1 MDGRLSH
8 VTPTNSK
15 LNLMITVTRCTPHK
29 AHRAASD
36 IPAPLPPPTELLAA
50 AVQPSLAF
58 FLPFVQHTPQ
68 CRTCNSA
75 GRSSPPSPPTPPPT
89 PGRKKSIR
97 TKQRPSLRGFTSTRV
112 KKRRMHYYLP
122 RVLAR
127 GRIRDIIALLIR
139 SIINRVGNGTTL
151 GVRSQ
156 RC

>member
-1 MDGRLSH
+1 MDGRQSL

-29 AHRAASD
+29 AHRAASH
-36 IPAPLPPPTELLAA
+36 IPAPLPPRTELLA
-50 AVQPSLAF
+50 AVQPSLTF
-58 FLPFVQHTPQ
+58 FLPFVRLTPP

-75 GRSSPPSPPTPPPT
+75 GRSSPPSPPTPRPT
-89 PGRKKSIR
+89 PARKKSIR

-122 RVLAR
+122 RALAR

-139 SIINRVGNGTTL
+139 SITNRVENGTTL